1 MSLPPWLSERLEEAD
16 ETAATTTKLTHRH
29 VVETM
34 HSDDRP
40 FFSLQ
45 QIQRRV
51 KPDVS
56 KVTVRKRLDDL
67 EERGVV
73 ATEAFPDSLT
83 LYYVDHPESEWPLSP
98 EGKRALEEGE
108 PDRAPNPLAAFLD
121 HPRVRLIL
129 REELLRSV
137 AWAGLGLVGWAVL
150 VSAGEGLPA
159 TVWTVVGLP
168 ALTWASLT
176 TGLVG
181 VRLVTGDDFRVQ
193 TREGMQV
200 VALAGV
206 VLGAFWAAFSVF
218 VFGWPPLVVAG
229 LYGVVTAA
237 TLAYLSRR
245 VLPEAGSAEDE

>member
-1 MSLPPWLSERLEEAD
+1 MSLPPRLAERLEAD

-73 ATEAFPDSLT
+73 ATETFPDSLT

-98 EGKRALEEGE
+98 EGKRALDEGE
-108 PDRAPNPLAAFLD
+108 PARDSNPLAEFLH

-137 AWAGLGLVGWAVL
+137 AWAGLGFVGWAVL

-168 ALTWASLT
+168 VLTWASLT

-181 VRLVTGDDFRVQ
+181 VRLATGDKFRVQ
-193 TREGMQV
+193 TRDGLQV
-200 VALAGV
+200 VALTGA

-218 VFGWPPLVVAG
+218 VLGWPPLAVAA
-229 LYGVVTAA
+229 LYGLATAA
-237 TLAYLSRR
+237 ALAYHSRR
-245 VLPEAGSAEDE
+245 VLPAVESSGDE